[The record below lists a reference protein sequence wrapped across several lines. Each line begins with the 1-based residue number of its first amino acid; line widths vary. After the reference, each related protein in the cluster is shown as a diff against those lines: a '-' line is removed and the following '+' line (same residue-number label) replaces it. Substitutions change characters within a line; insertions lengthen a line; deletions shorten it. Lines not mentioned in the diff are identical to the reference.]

1 MTQIDYDTATLL
13 LEDIEK
19 LNDTLIRVNEDLQ
32 VQAQAE
38 SVSVFIDL
46 PQLKI
51 DIETEI
57 NSQIAVA
64 EAAFAAL

>member
-13 LEDIEK
+13 LEDIDK
-19 LNDTLIRVNEDLQ
+19 LNDTLTRVQQSLS

-38 SVSVFIDL
+38 SVASFIDL
-46 PQLKI
+46 AQLKT

-57 NSQIAVA
+57 NSQIATA

>member
-13 LEDIEK
+13 LEDIDK
-19 LNDTLIRVNEDLQ
+19 LNDTLQRVAESLQ
-32 VQAQAE
+32 VTAQAE
-38 SVSVFIDL
+38 PLGEFVDL
-46 PQLKI
+46 AQLKT

-57 NSQIAVA
+57 NSQIATA

>member
-19 LNDTLIRVNEDLQ
+19 LNDTLVRVGESLQ
-32 VQAQAE
+32 VNAQAE
-38 SVSVFIDL
+38 AVGSFIDL
-46 PQLKI
+46 AQLKT

-57 NSQIAVA
+57 NNQIATA

>member
-19 LNDTLIRVNEDLQ
+19 LNDTLSRVQQSLS

-38 SVSVFIDL
+38 SVASFIDL
-46 PQLKI
+46 AQLKT

-57 NSQIAVA
+57 NNQIATA
-64 EAAFAAL
+64 QAAFDAL

>member
-19 LNDTLIRVNEDLQ
+19 LNDTLIRVGESLQ
-32 VQAQAE
+32 VNAQAE
-38 SVSVFIDL
+38 TVSSFIDL
-46 PQLKI
+46 AQLKT

-57 NSQIAVA
+57 NNQIAVA
-64 EAAFAAL
+64 EAAFLAL

>member
-13 LEDIEK
+13 LEDIDK
-19 LNDTLIRVNEDLQ
+19 LNDTLTRVQQSLS

-38 SVSVFIDL
+38 SVGSFIDL
-46 PQLKI
+46 AQLKT
-51 DIETEI
+51 DIETAI
-57 NSQIAVA
+57 NSQIATA

>member
-19 LNDTLIRVNEDLQ
+19 LNDTLIRVGESLQ
-32 VQAQAE
+32 VNAQAE
-38 SVSVFIDL
+38 AVGSFIDL
-46 PQLKI
+46 AQLQT

-57 NSQIAVA
+57 NNQIATA